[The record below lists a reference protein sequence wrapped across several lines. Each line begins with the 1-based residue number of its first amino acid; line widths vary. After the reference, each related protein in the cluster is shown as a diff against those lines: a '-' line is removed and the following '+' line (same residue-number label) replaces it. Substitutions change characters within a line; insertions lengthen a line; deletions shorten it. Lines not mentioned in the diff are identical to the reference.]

1 MANMFFEKFTNSI
14 YVRFSGTLFLI
25 VILIGCQSNVDEV
38 DEAKE
43 KYESA
48 IGTNQI
54 PKVRIGDAIFQ
65 VELAINPSERAKG
78 LSGKDILEENNG
90 MLFIFD
96 ENAATQFWM
105 YGMKFPLDLV
115 WISSSCEIIDITHKA
130 KNPENPNTSDGLV
143 LYSSKAPA
151 TYTLEINAGEV
162 DLHGINIGEFFL
174 DILPFGKI
182 TKKVE
187 LFRVFCHLGKIPP
200 SCAPRVMH
208 RTGLSDF

>member
-1 MANMFFEKFTNSI
+1 MFIIKYDKVKICISEFLMANMFFEKFTNSL
-14 YVRFSGTLFLI
+14 YVRFIGTLFLI
-25 VILIGCQSNVDEV
+25 VILIGCQSNVDE
-38 DEAKE
+38 AKE

-48 IGTNQI
+48 IGTNQM

-78 LSGKDILEENNG
+78 LSGRDILEENNG

-162 DLHGINIGEFFL
+162 DLHGINIGEFVEFL
-174 DILPFGKI
+174 NFPEENI
-182 TKKVE
+182 VN
-187 LFRVFCHLGKIPP
+187 CQ
-200 SCAPRVMH
+200 
-208 RTGLSDF
+208 